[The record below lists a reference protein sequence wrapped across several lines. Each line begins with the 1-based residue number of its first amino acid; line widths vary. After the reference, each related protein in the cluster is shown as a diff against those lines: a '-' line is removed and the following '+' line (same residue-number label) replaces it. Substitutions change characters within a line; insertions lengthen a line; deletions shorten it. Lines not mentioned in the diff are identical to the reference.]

1 MSKKE
6 MVMNMF
12 DDISGRYDFLNH
24 FLSMGTDYR
33 WRKQFVKVLAA
44 EKPQKILDVATGTGD
59 LAIALT
65 SLQPDFINGIDI
77 SEQMLAIARKKIH
90 EKKLEHLIAFNTGD
104 AENIPFPD
112 ETFDAVTVAFGV
124 RNYENLE
131 KGLSDMRRILKTGG
145 TMQILEFS
153 QPSSVIFKSLYTL
166 YSKTVIPL
174 AGKLISGNKIAY
186 SYLPQS
192 VAAFPAGTAFLDI
205 MGKTGMHNLQQIPL
219 SFGIATI
226 YKGKK

>member
-33 WRKQFVKVLAA
+33 WRKKFVHVLA
-44 EKPQKILDVATGTGD
+44 KQCPCKILDVATGTGD
-59 LAIALT
+59 LAIALA
-65 SLQPDFINGIDI
+65 SLRPDLIHGIDI
-77 SEQMLAIARKKIH
+77 SEQMLAVARKKIL
-90 EKKLEHLIAFNTGD
+90 EKNLGRMITFDSGD

-112 ETFDAVTVAFGV
+112 DTFDAVTVAFGV

-131 KGLSDMRRILKTGG
+131 KGLTEMRRILRPGG

-153 QPSSVIFKSLYTL
+153 QPTSVIFKHLYQL
-166 YSKTVIPL
+166 YSKTVIPF
-174 AGKLISGNKIAY
+174 AGKLISGNKVAY
-186 SYLPQS
+186 RYLPDS
-192 VAAFPAGTAFLDI
+192 VAVFPAGTSFLAI
-205 MGKTGMHNLQQIPL
+205 MEKTGMKELKQIPL

-226 YKGKK
+226 YAGKK